1 MARADEIPGRL
12 AELGRMTRDNPD
24 QLIRIGRIESMLEG
38 RMTLARELARSEP
51 NSDQRELVQD
61 LSTRYPIRGLVE
73 ELQASEQ
80 KLLALRAEQ
89 AARQRKQTELVS
101 WSSLVIQLALLGL
114 VLWLLQRQIGR
125 RLHAERQSLRSAA
138 RAASVLQTVREPIVL
153 LDRDLRVQL
162 HNPAF
167 AELYGLQDERADG
180 LLLENVGDNAWQD
193 PVVRQRLA
201 DVLSRGRELWDF
213 EHEQRTADG
222 VVRYM
227 LLNARRMP
235 LPDSDD
241 EVVLLTISDVTMQRA
256 VQLRVEE
263 LNRQLE
269 GKVAQVSEVNRELE
283 AFSYSV
289 SHDLRAPLRH
299 VAGFSD
305 KLSRHL
311 GDQADD
317 KSRHYLDV
325 ISSSARRM
333 AALID
338 DLLVYSRLGRAAMR
352 QQAVDMQS
360 LVADTRAMLD
370 SNLQAEAENSGHV
383 HQVEWNIAPLPIVV
397 GDENMIRQV
406 WLNLLGNAV
415 KYSGNREPAKIRV
428 DYQQQ
433 PDGGHQ
439 FTVSDNGAG
448 FDMAYAGKL
457 FGVFQRLHKAS
468 DYPGTGIGLAS
479 VRRVLTRHGGRIW
492 AEAEPDVGA
501 TFHFYLPPRPTR
513 TNKVPLHDDS
523 AHHSSRRRQPG
534 GRRNGDRRPG
544 RSASGQSHRARR
556 GRRGSDGLPAASR
569 CLRQPRGRLAGGA
582 AAGHQDAAHGWPGSA
597 AADPRARRTQAAA
610 GGDPVVLARG
620 KRPGPQLG
628 HGRERLR
635 GQAGGRGPVLRRS
648 ADPGQVLGVDQPG
661 TGTRVSP
668 CPDRSRPGALRIL
681 LVEDSPE
688 DAELMSEQML
698 DAGLEARFERV
709 ERGGTA
715 PGTGGVPAGHRA
727 VRPEHAGVLR

>member
-1 MARADEIPGRL
+1 MALVFSDEVWDRWRLPALALAAAAIIVVPWLTLRKLQQDNDAAMAWVTHTQAVGVALQQLQADVRDVESAALTLSKGVDAPGLRERMAKAQDIPGRL
-12 AELGRMTRDNPD
+12 AELGRLTRDNPE
-24 QLIRIGRIESMLEG
+24 QLIRIGRIESMLDG
-38 RMTLARELARSEP
+38 RMALARELARAEP
-51 NSDQRELVQD
+51 NTDQRELVQD
-61 LSTRYPIRGLVE
+61 MSTRYPIRGLVE

-80 KLLALRAEQ
+80 KLLAQRAEQ
-89 AARQRKQTELVS
+89 ASRQRRQTEFVS
-101 WSSLVIQLALLGL
+101 WSSLAVQLGLLGL

-125 RLHAERQSLRSAA
+125 RLQAERQSLRAA
-138 RAASVLQTVREPIVL
+138 GRAASVLQTVREPIVL
-153 LDRDLRVQL
+153 LDRELRVQL

-167 AELYGLQDERADG
+167 SELYDLQDERADG
-180 LLLENVGDNAWQD
+180 MLLGDVGDGAWKD

-201 DVLSRGRELWDF
+201 DVLLRGRELWDF

-222 VVRYM
+222 MVRYM

-241 EVVLLTISDVTMQRA
+241 EVVLLTISDVTVQRA
-256 VQLRVEE
+256 VQWRVEE

-305 KLSRHL
+305 KLTRHL
-311 GDQADD
+311 GEDADE

-352 QQAVDMQS
+352 QQAVDMQT

-370 SNLQAEAENSGHV
+370 ANLKTDAEAGAPAHS
-383 HQVEWNIAPLPIVV
+383 VEWSIAPLPIVV
-397 GDENMIRQV
+397 ADENMMRQV

-415 KYSGNREPAKIRV
+415 KYSGNRNPAKIRV
-428 DYQQQ
+428 DYQAQ

-448 FDMAYAGKL
+448 FDMAYAAKL

-492 AEAEPDVGA
+492 AEAEPDAGA
-501 TFHFYLPPRPTR
+501 TFHFYLPP
-513 TNKVPLHDDS
+513 
-523 AHHSSRRRQPG
+523 A
-534 GRRNGDRRPG
+534 
-544 RSASGQSHRARR
+544 
-556 GRRGSDGLPAASR
+556 
-569 CLRQPRGRLAGGA
+569 
-582 AAGHQDAAHGWPGSA
+582 
-597 AADPRARRTQAAA
+597 
-610 GGDPVVLARG
+610 
-620 KRPGPQLG
+620 
-628 HGRERLR
+628 
-635 GQAGGRGPVLRRS
+635 
-648 ADPGQVLGVDQPG
+648 
-661 TGTRVSP
+661 
-668 CPDRSRPGALRIL
+668 
-681 LVEDSPE
+681 
-688 DAELMSEQML
+688 L
-698 DAGLEARFERV
+698 DAVNQGPSA
-709 ERGGTA
+709 
-715 PGTGGVPAGHRA
+715 
-727 VRPEHAGVLR
+727 

>member
-1 MARADEIPGRL
+1 MALVFSDDIWDRWRLPALALAAAAIIVVPWLTLRKLQQDSEQAMAWVNHTQAVGVALQQLQADVRDVESAALTLSKGVDAPGLRERMARADEIPGRL

-101 WSSLVIQLALLGL
+101 WSSLMIQLALLGL

-501 TFHFYLPPRPTR
+501 TFHFYLPPATDADKQGP
-513 TNKVPLHDDS
+513 S
-523 AHHSSRRRQPG
+523 A
-534 GRRNGDRRPG
+534 
-544 RSASGQSHRARR
+544 
-556 GRRGSDGLPAASR
+556 
-569 CLRQPRGRLAGGA
+569 
-582 AAGHQDAAHGWPGSA
+582 
-597 AADPRARRTQAAA
+597 
-610 GGDPVVLARG
+610 
-620 KRPGPQLG
+620 
-628 HGRERLR
+628 
-635 GQAGGRGPVLRRS
+635 
-648 ADPGQVLGVDQPG
+648 
-661 TGTRVSP
+661 
-668 CPDRSRPGALRIL
+668 
-681 LVEDSPE
+681 
-688 DAELMSEQML
+688 
-698 DAGLEARFERV
+698 
-709 ERGGTA
+709 
-715 PGTGGVPAGHRA
+715 
-727 VRPEHAGVLR
+727 

>member
-1 MARADEIPGRL
+1 MALVFSDDIWDRWRLPALALAAAAIIVVPWLTLRKLQQDNEQAMAWVTHTQQVTVALQQLQTDVRDIESAALTLSKGVDAPGLRERMAKANDIPERL

-24 QLIRIGRIESMLEG
+24 QLIRIGRIQSMLEG
-38 RMTLARELARSEP
+38 RMGVARELARSEP

-73 ELQASEQ
+73 ELQASEEA
-80 KLLALRAEQ
+80 LLAQRAAQ
-89 AARQRKQTELVS
+89 AERQKRQTNFVS
-101 WSSLVIQLALLGL
+101 WSSLVVQLALLGL

-125 RLHAERQSLRSAA
+125 RLQAERQSQRAAA

-153 LDRDLRVQL
+153 LDRELRVQL

-167 AELYGLQDERADG
+167 SELYGLQDERADG
-180 LLLENVGDNAWQD
+180 LLLENVGEGAWRD

-201 DVLSRGRELWDF
+201 DVLLRGRELWDF
-213 EHEQRTADG
+213 EHEQRGADG
-222 VVRYM
+222 MSRYM

-235 LPDSDD
+235 LPDTDD
-241 EVVLLTISDVTMQRA
+241 EVVLLTVSDVTVQRA
-256 VQLRVEE
+256 VQTRVEE

-311 GDQADD
+311 GEAADE
-317 KSRHYLDV
+317 KSQHYLGV
-325 ISSSARRM
+325 ISGSARRM
-333 AALID
+333 ATLID

-352 QQAVDMQS
+352 QQTVDMQS

-370 SNLQAEAENSGHV
+370 ANVQSEAESSGHA
-383 HQVEWNIAPLPIVV
+383 HQVEWSIAPLPIVV
-397 GDENMIRQV
+397 GDENMLRQV

-415 KYSGNREPAKIRV
+415 KYSANREPAKVRV

-492 AEAEPDVGA
+492 AEAAPDAGA
-501 TFHFYLPPRPTR
+501 TFHFYLPP
-513 TNKVPLHDDS
+513 V
-523 AHHSSRRRQPG
+523 
-534 GRRNGDRRPG
+534 
-544 RSASGQSHRARR
+544 
-556 GRRGSDGLPAASR
+556 
-569 CLRQPRGRLAGGA
+569 
-582 AAGHQDAAHGWPGSA
+582 
-597 AADPRARRTQAAA
+597 
-610 GGDPVVLARG
+610 
-620 KRPGPQLG
+620 
-628 HGRERLR
+628 
-635 GQAGGRGPVLRRS
+635 
-648 ADPGQVLGVDQPG
+648 
-661 TGTRVSP
+661 
-668 CPDRSRPGALRIL
+668 
-681 LVEDSPE
+681 
-688 DAELMSEQML
+688 L
-698 DAGLEARFERV
+698 DADKQGPIA
-709 ERGGTA
+709 
-715 PGTGGVPAGHRA
+715 
-727 VRPEHAGVLR
+727 

>member
-1 MARADEIPGRL
+1 MALVFSDDIWDRWRLPALALAAAAIIVVPWLTLRHLQQDSEDAMAWVNHTQAVGVALQQLQADVRDVESAALTLSKGVDAPGLRERMAKANELPGRL
-12 AELGRMTRDNPD
+12 AELGRMTRDKPA

-38 RMTLARELARSEP
+38 RMALARELAKSEP

-80 KLLALRAEQ
+80 KLLTQRAEQ
-89 AARQRKQTELVS
+89 AARQRRQTELVS
-101 WSSLVIQLALLGL
+101 WSSLVVQLALLGL

-180 LLLENVGDNAWQD
+180 LLLDTVGDGAWKD
-193 PVVRQRLA
+193 PVMRQRLS
-201 DVLSRGRELWDF
+201 DVLLRGRELWDF
-213 EHEQRTADG
+213 EHEQRAADG
-222 VVRYM
+222 MVRYM

-235 LPDSDD
+235 LPDTDD
-241 EVVLLTISDVTMQRA
+241 EVVLLTVSDVTVQRA

-311 GDQADD
+311 GDAADD
-317 KSRHYLDV
+317 KSRHYLEV

-333 AALID
+333 ATLID

-352 QQAVDMQS
+352 QQTVDMQS

-370 SNLQAEAENSGHV
+370 SNLQAEAESSGHA
-383 HQVEWNIAPLPIVV
+383 HHVEWSIAPLPIVV

-428 DYQQQ
+428 DYQPQ

-501 TFHFYLPPRPTR
+501 TFHFYLPPAIDADKQGP
-513 TNKVPLHDDS
+513 S
-523 AHHSSRRRQPG
+523 A
-534 GRRNGDRRPG
+534 
-544 RSASGQSHRARR
+544 
-556 GRRGSDGLPAASR
+556 
-569 CLRQPRGRLAGGA
+569 
-582 AAGHQDAAHGWPGSA
+582 
-597 AADPRARRTQAAA
+597 
-610 GGDPVVLARG
+610 
-620 KRPGPQLG
+620 
-628 HGRERLR
+628 
-635 GQAGGRGPVLRRS
+635 
-648 ADPGQVLGVDQPG
+648 
-661 TGTRVSP
+661 
-668 CPDRSRPGALRIL
+668 
-681 LVEDSPE
+681 
-688 DAELMSEQML
+688 
-698 DAGLEARFERV
+698 
-709 ERGGTA
+709 
-715 PGTGGVPAGHRA
+715 
-727 VRPEHAGVLR
+727 

>member
-1 MARADEIPGRL
+1 MALVFSDDIWDRWRLPALALAAAAIIVVPWLTLRKLQQDNEQAMAWVNHTQAVGVALQQLQADVRDVESAALTLSKGVDAPGLRERMAKANDIPGRL

-38 RMTLARELARSEP
+38 RMALARELAKSEP

-80 KLLALRAEQ
+80 KLLTLRADQ
-89 AARQRKQTELVS
+89 AARQRRQTELVS
-101 WSSLVIQLALLGL
+101 WSSLVVQLALLGL

-180 LLLENVGDNAWQD
+180 LLLETVGDGAWND
-193 PVVRQRLA
+193 AVVRQRLS
-201 DVLSRGRELWDF
+201 DVLLRGRELWDF

-222 VVRYM
+222 MARYM

-235 LPDSDD
+235 LPDTDD
-241 EVVLLTISDVTMQRA
+241 EVVLLTISDVTVQRA
-256 VQLRVEE
+256 VQMRVEE

-311 GDQADD
+311 GDAADD
-317 KSRHYLDV
+317 KSRHYLEV

-338 DLLVYSRLGRAAMR
+338 DLLVYSRLGRVAMR

-370 SNLQAEAENSGHV
+370 SNLQAEAENSGHL

-428 DYQQQ
+428 DYQPQ

-501 TFHFYLPPRPTR
+501 TFHFYLPPAIDADKQGP
-513 TNKVPLHDDS
+513 S
-523 AHHSSRRRQPG
+523 A
-534 GRRNGDRRPG
+534 
-544 RSASGQSHRARR
+544 
-556 GRRGSDGLPAASR
+556 
-569 CLRQPRGRLAGGA
+569 
-582 AAGHQDAAHGWPGSA
+582 
-597 AADPRARRTQAAA
+597 
-610 GGDPVVLARG
+610 
-620 KRPGPQLG
+620 
-628 HGRERLR
+628 
-635 GQAGGRGPVLRRS
+635 
-648 ADPGQVLGVDQPG
+648 
-661 TGTRVSP
+661 
-668 CPDRSRPGALRIL
+668 
-681 LVEDSPE
+681 
-688 DAELMSEQML
+688 
-698 DAGLEARFERV
+698 
-709 ERGGTA
+709 
-715 PGTGGVPAGHRA
+715 
-727 VRPEHAGVLR
+727 

>member
-1 MARADEIPGRL
+1 MALVFSDDIWDRWRLPALALAAAAIIVVPWLTLRKLQQDSEDAMAWVNHTQAVGVALQQLQADVRDVESAALTLSKGVDAPGLRERMAKANDLSGRL

-38 RMTLARELARSEP
+38 RMALARELAKSEP

-80 KLLALRAEQ
+80 KLLTQRAEQ

-101 WSSLVIQLALLGL
+101 WSSLVIQLSLLGL

-125 RLHAERQSLRSAA
+125 RLYAERQSLRSAA

-180 LLLENVGDNAWQD
+180 LLLDTVGDGAWKD
-193 PVVRQRLA
+193 PVMRQRLS
-201 DVLSRGRELWDF
+201 DVLLRGRELWDF
-213 EHEQRTADG
+213 EHEQRAADG
-222 VVRYM
+222 MVRYM

-235 LPDSDD
+235 LPDTDD
-241 EVVLLTISDVTMQRA
+241 EVVLLTISDVTVQRA

-311 GDQADD
+311 GDAADD
-317 KSRHYLDV
+317 KSRHYLEV

-370 SNLQAEAENSGHV
+370 SNLQAEAENSGHA
-383 HQVEWNIAPLPIVV
+383 HHVEWSIAPLPIVV

-428 DYQQQ
+428 DYQPQ

-501 TFHFYLPPRPTR
+501 TFHFYLPPAIDADKQGP
-513 TNKVPLHDDS
+513 S
-523 AHHSSRRRQPG
+523 A
-534 GRRNGDRRPG
+534 
-544 RSASGQSHRARR
+544 
-556 GRRGSDGLPAASR
+556 
-569 CLRQPRGRLAGGA
+569 
-582 AAGHQDAAHGWPGSA
+582 
-597 AADPRARRTQAAA
+597 
-610 GGDPVVLARG
+610 
-620 KRPGPQLG
+620 
-628 HGRERLR
+628 
-635 GQAGGRGPVLRRS
+635 
-648 ADPGQVLGVDQPG
+648 
-661 TGTRVSP
+661 
-668 CPDRSRPGALRIL
+668 
-681 LVEDSPE
+681 
-688 DAELMSEQML
+688 
-698 DAGLEARFERV
+698 
-709 ERGGTA
+709 
-715 PGTGGVPAGHRA
+715 
-727 VRPEHAGVLR
+727 

>member
-1 MARADEIPGRL
+1 MALVFSDEIWDRWRLPALALAAAAIIVVPWLTLRKLQQDSEQAMAWVNHTQAVGVALQQLQADVRDVESAALTLSKGVDAPGLRERMARADEIPGRL

-38 RMTLARELARSEP
+38 RMALARELARSEP

-222 VVRYM
+222 MVRYM

-370 SNLQAEAENSGHV
+370 SNLQAEAENSGHA
-383 HQVEWNIAPLPIVV
+383 HQVEWSIAPLPIVV

-501 TFHFYLPPRPTR
+501 AFHFYLPPATDADKQGP
-513 TNKVPLHDDS
+513 S
-523 AHHSSRRRQPG
+523 A
-534 GRRNGDRRPG
+534 
-544 RSASGQSHRARR
+544 
-556 GRRGSDGLPAASR
+556 
-569 CLRQPRGRLAGGA
+569 
-582 AAGHQDAAHGWPGSA
+582 
-597 AADPRARRTQAAA
+597 
-610 GGDPVVLARG
+610 
-620 KRPGPQLG
+620 
-628 HGRERLR
+628 
-635 GQAGGRGPVLRRS
+635 
-648 ADPGQVLGVDQPG
+648 
-661 TGTRVSP
+661 
-668 CPDRSRPGALRIL
+668 
-681 LVEDSPE
+681 
-688 DAELMSEQML
+688 
-698 DAGLEARFERV
+698 
-709 ERGGTA
+709 
-715 PGTGGVPAGHRA
+715 
-727 VRPEHAGVLR
+727 

>member
-1 MARADEIPGRL
+1 MALVFSDDIWDRWRLPALALAAAAIIVVPWLTLRKLQQDSEEAMAWVNHTQAVGVALQQLQADVRDVESAALTLSKGVDAPGLRERMAKANDLPGRL

-38 RMTLARELARSEP
+38 RMALARELAKSEP

-80 KLLALRAEQ
+80 KLLTQRAEQ

-101 WSSLVIQLALLGL
+101 WSSLVIQLSLLGL

-180 LLLENVGDNAWQD
+180 LLLDTVGDGAWKD
-193 PVVRQRLA
+193 PVMRQRLS
-201 DVLSRGRELWDF
+201 DVLLRGRELWDF
-213 EHEQRTADG
+213 EHEQRAADG
-222 VVRYM
+222 MVRYM

-235 LPDSDD
+235 LPDTDD
-241 EVVLLTISDVTMQRA
+241 EVVLLTVSDVTVQRA

-311 GDQADD
+311 GDAADD
-317 KSRHYLDV
+317 KSRHYLEV

-370 SNLQAEAENSGHV
+370 SNLQAEAENSGHA
-383 HQVEWNIAPLPIVV
+383 HHVEWSIAPLPIVV

-428 DYQQQ
+428 DYQPQ

-501 TFHFYLPPRPTR
+501 TFHFYLPPATDADKQGP
-513 TNKVPLHDDS
+513 S
-523 AHHSSRRRQPG
+523 A
-534 GRRNGDRRPG
+534 
-544 RSASGQSHRARR
+544 
-556 GRRGSDGLPAASR
+556 
-569 CLRQPRGRLAGGA
+569 
-582 AAGHQDAAHGWPGSA
+582 
-597 AADPRARRTQAAA
+597 
-610 GGDPVVLARG
+610 
-620 KRPGPQLG
+620 
-628 HGRERLR
+628 
-635 GQAGGRGPVLRRS
+635 
-648 ADPGQVLGVDQPG
+648 
-661 TGTRVSP
+661 
-668 CPDRSRPGALRIL
+668 
-681 LVEDSPE
+681 
-688 DAELMSEQML
+688 
-698 DAGLEARFERV
+698 
-709 ERGGTA
+709 
-715 PGTGGVPAGHRA
+715 
-727 VRPEHAGVLR
+727 

>member
-1 MARADEIPGRL
+1 MALVFSDDIWDRWRLPALALAAAAIIVVPWLTLRKLQQDSEDAMAWVNHTQAVGVALQQLQADVRDVESAALTLSKGVDAPGLRERMAKANDLPGRL
-12 AELGRMTRDNPD
+12 AELGRMTRDNPE

-38 RMTLARELARSEP
+38 RMALARELAKSEP

-80 KLLALRAEQ
+80 KLLTQRAEQ

-101 WSSLVIQLALLGL
+101 WSSLAIQLALLGL

-180 LLLENVGDNAWQD
+180 LLLETVGDNAWQD

-222 VVRYM
+222 MVRYM

-235 LPDSDD
+235 LPDTDD

-317 KSRHYLDV
+317 KSRHYLEV
-325 ISSSARRM
+325 ISGSARRM

-370 SNLQAEAENSGHV
+370 SNLQAEAENSGHA
-383 HQVEWNIAPLPIVV
+383 HHVEWSIAPLPIVV

-448 FDMAYAGKL
+448 FDMTYAGKL

-501 TFHFYLPPRPTR
+501 TFHFYLPPAIDADKQGP
-513 TNKVPLHDDS
+513 S
-523 AHHSSRRRQPG
+523 A
-534 GRRNGDRRPG
+534 
-544 RSASGQSHRARR
+544 
-556 GRRGSDGLPAASR
+556 
-569 CLRQPRGRLAGGA
+569 
-582 AAGHQDAAHGWPGSA
+582 
-597 AADPRARRTQAAA
+597 
-610 GGDPVVLARG
+610 
-620 KRPGPQLG
+620 
-628 HGRERLR
+628 
-635 GQAGGRGPVLRRS
+635 
-648 ADPGQVLGVDQPG
+648 
-661 TGTRVSP
+661 
-668 CPDRSRPGALRIL
+668 
-681 LVEDSPE
+681 
-688 DAELMSEQML
+688 
-698 DAGLEARFERV
+698 
-709 ERGGTA
+709 
-715 PGTGGVPAGHRA
+715 
-727 VRPEHAGVLR
+727 

>member
-1 MARADEIPGRL
+1 MALVFSDDIWDRWRLPALALAAAAIIVVPWLTLRKLQQDNELAMGWVTHTQQVTVALQQLQTDVRDIESAALTLSKGVDAPGLRERMAKANDIPERL

-24 QLIRIGRIESMLEG
+24 QLIRIGRIQSMLEG
-38 RMTLARELARSEP
+38 RMGVARELARSEP

-73 ELQASEQ
+73 ELQASEEA
-80 KLLALRAEQ
+80 LLAQRAAQ
-89 AARQRKQTELVS
+89 AERQKRQTNFVS
-101 WSSLVIQLALLGL
+101 WSSLLVQLALLGL

-125 RLHAERQSLRSAA
+125 RLQAERQSQRAAA

-153 LDRDLRVQL
+153 LDRELRVQL

-167 AELYGLQDERADG
+167 SELYGLQDERADG
-180 LLLENVGDNAWQD
+180 LLLENVGEGAWRD

-201 DVLSRGRELWDF
+201 DVLLRGRELWDF
-213 EHEQRTADG
+213 EHEQRGADG
-222 VVRYM
+222 MSRYM

-235 LPDSDD
+235 LPDTDD
-241 EVVLLTISDVTMQRA
+241 EVVLLTVSDVTVQRA
-256 VQLRVEE
+256 VQTRVEE

-311 GDQADD
+311 GEAADE
-317 KSRHYLDV
+317 KSQHYLGV
-325 ISSSARRM
+325 ISGSARRM
-333 AALID
+333 ATLID

-352 QQAVDMQS
+352 QQTVDMQS

-370 SNLQAEAENSGHV
+370 ANVQSEAESSGHA
-383 HQVEWNIAPLPIVV
+383 HQVEWSIAPLPIVV
-397 GDENMIRQV
+397 GDENMLRQV

-415 KYSGNREPAKIRV
+415 KYSANREPAKVRV

-492 AEAEPDVGA
+492 AEAAPDAGA
-501 TFHFYLPPRPTR
+501 TFHFYLPP
-513 TNKVPLHDDS
+513 V
-523 AHHSSRRRQPG
+523 
-534 GRRNGDRRPG
+534 
-544 RSASGQSHRARR
+544 
-556 GRRGSDGLPAASR
+556 
-569 CLRQPRGRLAGGA
+569 
-582 AAGHQDAAHGWPGSA
+582 
-597 AADPRARRTQAAA
+597 
-610 GGDPVVLARG
+610 
-620 KRPGPQLG
+620 
-628 HGRERLR
+628 
-635 GQAGGRGPVLRRS
+635 
-648 ADPGQVLGVDQPG
+648 
-661 TGTRVSP
+661 
-668 CPDRSRPGALRIL
+668 
-681 LVEDSPE
+681 
-688 DAELMSEQML
+688 L
-698 DAGLEARFERV
+698 DADKQGPIA
-709 ERGGTA
+709 
-715 PGTGGVPAGHRA
+715 
-727 VRPEHAGVLR
+727 

>member
-1 MARADEIPGRL
+1 MALVFSDDVWDRWRLPALALAAAAIIVVPWLTLRKLQQDNEAAMAWVTHTQAVGVALQQLQADVRDVESAALTLSKGVDAPGLRERMAKAQDIPGRL
-12 AELGRMTRDNPD
+12 AELGRLTRDNPD
-24 QLIRIGRIESMLEG
+24 QLIRIGRIEAMLDG
-38 RMTLARELARSEP
+38 RMALARELARAEP
-51 NSDQRELVQD
+51 NTDQRELVQD

-80 KLLALRAEQ
+80 RLLAQRAEQ
-89 AARQRKQTELVS
+89 ASRQRRQTEFIS
-101 WSSLVIQLALLGL
+101 WSSLAVQLGLLGL

-125 RLHAERQSLRSAA
+125 RLQAERQSLRAA
-138 RAASVLQTVREPIVL
+138 GRAASVLQTVREPIVL
-153 LDRDLRVQL
+153 LDRELRVQL

-167 AELYGLQDERADG
+167 SELYDLQDERADG
-180 LLLENVGDNAWQD
+180 TLLGDVGDGAWKD

-201 DVLSRGRELWDF
+201 DVLLRGRELWDF

-222 VVRYM
+222 MVRYM

-241 EVVLLTISDVTMQRA
+241 EVVLLTISDVTVQRA
-256 VQLRVEE
+256 VQWRVEE

-305 KLSRHL
+305 KLTRHL
-311 GDQADD
+311 GDDADE

-370 SNLQAEAENSGHV
+370 ANLKTDAEAGAPAHS
-383 HQVEWNIAPLPIVV
+383 VEWSIAPLPIVV
-397 GDENMIRQV
+397 ADENMMRQV

-415 KYSGNREPAKIRV
+415 KYSGNRDPAKIRV
-428 DYQQQ
+428 DYQAQ

-448 FDMAYAGKL
+448 FDMAYAAKL

-492 AEAEPDVGA
+492 AEAEPDAGA
-501 TFHFYLPPRPTR
+501 TFHFYLPP
-513 TNKVPLHDDS
+513 
-523 AHHSSRRRQPG
+523 A
-534 GRRNGDRRPG
+534 
-544 RSASGQSHRARR
+544 
-556 GRRGSDGLPAASR
+556 
-569 CLRQPRGRLAGGA
+569 
-582 AAGHQDAAHGWPGSA
+582 
-597 AADPRARRTQAAA
+597 
-610 GGDPVVLARG
+610 
-620 KRPGPQLG
+620 
-628 HGRERLR
+628 
-635 GQAGGRGPVLRRS
+635 
-648 ADPGQVLGVDQPG
+648 
-661 TGTRVSP
+661 
-668 CPDRSRPGALRIL
+668 
-681 LVEDSPE
+681 
-688 DAELMSEQML
+688 L
-698 DAGLEARFERV
+698 DAVNQGPSA
-709 ERGGTA
+709 
-715 PGTGGVPAGHRA
+715 
-727 VRPEHAGVLR
+727 

>member
-1 MARADEIPGRL
+1 MALVFSDDIWDRWRLPALALAAAAIIVVPWLTQRKLQRENEEAMAWVTHTQAVGVALQQLQADVRDVESAALTLSKGVDAPGLRERMAKANEIPGRL
-12 AELGRMTRDNPD
+12 AELGRMTRDNPE

-38 RMTLARELARSEP
+38 RLAVARALAKAEP
-51 NSDQRELVQD
+51 NSDQRALVQD
-61 LSTRYPIRGLVE
+61 LSTRYPIRSVVE
-73 ELQASEQ
+73 ELQNSEQ
-80 KLLALRAEQ
+80 ALLAERAEQ
-89 AARQRKQTELVS
+89 AARQRRQTEFVS
-101 WSSLVIQLALLGL
+101 WSSLVVQLALLGL

-125 RLHAERQSLRSAA
+125 RLQAERQSLRSAA

-153 LDRDLRVQL
+153 LDRELRVQL

-180 LLLENVGDNAWQD
+180 LLLDDVGDGAWRD
-193 PVVRQRLA
+193 AVVRQRLV
-201 DVLSRGRELWDF
+201 DLLLRGRELWDF
-213 EHEQRTADG
+213 EHEQRTSEG

-235 LPDSDD
+235 LPDTDD
-241 EVVLLTISDVTMQRA
+241 EVVLLTVSDVTVQRA
-256 VQLRVEE
+256 VQSRVEE

-311 GDQADD
+311 GESADE
-317 KSRHYLDV
+317 KSLHYLGV

-333 AALID
+333 ATLID

-360 LVADTRAMLD
+360 LVSDTRAMLD
-370 SNLQAEAENSGHV
+370 SNLQAEAESSGQV
-383 HQVEWNIAPLPIVV
+383 HHVEWNIAPLPIVV
-397 GDENMIRQV
+397 ADENMMRQV

-415 KYSGNREPAKIRV
+415 KYSSNREPAKIRV
-428 DYQQQ
+428 DYQAQ

-479 VRRVLTRHGGRIW
+479 VRRVLTRHGGRVW
-492 AEAEPDVGA
+492 AEAEPDAGA
-501 TFHFYLPPRPTR
+501 TFHFYLPP
-513 TNKVPLHDDS
+513 
-523 AHHSSRRRQPG
+523 A
-534 GRRNGDRRPG
+534 
-544 RSASGQSHRARR
+544 
-556 GRRGSDGLPAASR
+556 
-569 CLRQPRGRLAGGA
+569 
-582 AAGHQDAAHGWPGSA
+582 
-597 AADPRARRTQAAA
+597 
-610 GGDPVVLARG
+610 
-620 KRPGPQLG
+620 
-628 HGRERLR
+628 
-635 GQAGGRGPVLRRS
+635 
-648 ADPGQVLGVDQPG
+648 
-661 TGTRVSP
+661 
-668 CPDRSRPGALRIL
+668 
-681 LVEDSPE
+681 
-688 DAELMSEQML
+688 L
-698 DAGLEARFERV
+698 DADKQGPSA
-709 ERGGTA
+709 
-715 PGTGGVPAGHRA
+715 
-727 VRPEHAGVLR
+727 

>member
-1 MARADEIPGRL
+1 MALVFSDDIWDRWRLPALALAAAAIIVVPWLTLRKLQQDSEQAMAWVNHTQAVGVALQQLQADVRDVESAALTLSKGVDAPGLRERMAKANEIPGRL

-24 QLIRIGRIESMLEG
+24 QLIRIGRIESMLDG
-38 RMTLARELARSEP
+38 RLAVARELARSEP

-101 WSSLVIQLALLGL
+101 WSSLLIQLALLGL

-180 LLLENVGDNAWQD
+180 LLLETVGDNAWQD
-193 PVVRQRLA
+193 PVVRQRLS

-222 VVRYM
+222 MVRYM

-235 LPDSDD
+235 LPDTDD

-311 GDQADD
+311 GDAADD
-317 KSRHYLDV
+317 KSRHYLEV

-370 SNLQAEAENSGHV
+370 SNLQAEAENSGHA
-383 HQVEWNIAPLPIVV
+383 HQVEWSIAPLPIVV

-501 TFHFYLPPRPTR
+501 TFHFYLPPAIDADKQGP
-513 TNKVPLHDDS
+513 S
-523 AHHSSRRRQPG
+523 A
-534 GRRNGDRRPG
+534 
-544 RSASGQSHRARR
+544 
-556 GRRGSDGLPAASR
+556 
-569 CLRQPRGRLAGGA
+569 
-582 AAGHQDAAHGWPGSA
+582 
-597 AADPRARRTQAAA
+597 
-610 GGDPVVLARG
+610 
-620 KRPGPQLG
+620 
-628 HGRERLR
+628 
-635 GQAGGRGPVLRRS
+635 
-648 ADPGQVLGVDQPG
+648 
-661 TGTRVSP
+661 
-668 CPDRSRPGALRIL
+668 
-681 LVEDSPE
+681 
-688 DAELMSEQML
+688 
-698 DAGLEARFERV
+698 
-709 ERGGTA
+709 
-715 PGTGGVPAGHRA
+715 
-727 VRPEHAGVLR
+727 

>member
-1 MARADEIPGRL
+1 MPALALAAAAIIVVPWLTLRKLQQDNELAMGWVTHTQQVTVALQQLQTDVRDIESAALTLSKGVDAPGLRERMAKANDIPERL

-24 QLIRIGRIESMLEG
+24 QLIRIGRIQSMLEG
-38 RMTLARELARSEP
+38 RLGVARELAKSEP

-73 ELQASEQ
+73 ELQASEEA
-80 KLLALRAEQ
+80 LLAQRAAQ
-89 AARQRKQTELVS
+89 AERQKRQTNFVS
-101 WSSLVIQLALLGL
+101 WSSLLVQLALLGL

-125 RLHAERQSLRSAA
+125 RLQAERQSQRAAA

-153 LDRDLRVQL
+153 LDRELRVQL

-167 AELYGLQDERADG
+167 SELYGLQDERADG
-180 LLLENVGDNAWQD
+180 LLLEDVGDGAWRD

-201 DVLSRGRELWDF
+201 DVLLRGRELWDF
-213 EHEQRTADG
+213 EHEQRTVDG
-222 VVRYM
+222 MSRYM

-235 LPDSDD
+235 LPDTDD
-241 EVVLLTISDVTMQRA
+241 EVVLLTVSDVTVQRA
-256 VQLRVEE
+256 VQTRVEE

-311 GDQADD
+311 GEAADE
-317 KSRHYLDV
+317 KSQHYLGV
-325 ISSSARRM
+325 ISGSARRM
-333 AALID
+333 ATLID
-338 DLLVYSRLGRAAMR
+338 DLLVYSRLGRVAMR
-352 QQAVDMQS
+352 QQTVDMQS

-370 SNLQAEAENSGHV
+370 ANVQSEAESSGHA
-383 HQVEWNIAPLPIVV
+383 HQVEWRIAPLPIVV
-397 GDENMIRQV
+397 GDENMLRQV

-415 KYSGNREPAKIRV
+415 KYSANREPAKVRV

-492 AEAEPDVGA
+492 AEAAPDAGA
-501 TFHFYLPPRPTR
+501 TFHFYLPP
-513 TNKVPLHDDS
+513 V
-523 AHHSSRRRQPG
+523 
-534 GRRNGDRRPG
+534 
-544 RSASGQSHRARR
+544 
-556 GRRGSDGLPAASR
+556 
-569 CLRQPRGRLAGGA
+569 
-582 AAGHQDAAHGWPGSA
+582 
-597 AADPRARRTQAAA
+597 
-610 GGDPVVLARG
+610 
-620 KRPGPQLG
+620 
-628 HGRERLR
+628 
-635 GQAGGRGPVLRRS
+635 
-648 ADPGQVLGVDQPG
+648 
-661 TGTRVSP
+661 
-668 CPDRSRPGALRIL
+668 
-681 LVEDSPE
+681 
-688 DAELMSEQML
+688 L
-698 DAGLEARFERV
+698 DADKQGPIA
-709 ERGGTA
+709 
-715 PGTGGVPAGHRA
+715 
-727 VRPEHAGVLR
+727 